1 MAANTAPIF
10 SSLGDVQYT
19 SAMTVAN
26 TTKDLTSGTIFLAF
40 TADTI
45 NGGFVQRIRFR
56 PLGTNANASVGRVWV
71 NNGGSTATSTN
82 NALFDEITLTTTTV
96 SEVSA
101 LATFELPLNYALP
114 PGYRIYVTLGTAPT
128 SAGWQATVIGGKY

>member
-1 MAANTAPIF
+1 
-10 SSLGDVQYT
+10 
-19 SAMTVAN
+19 
-26 TTKDLTSGTIFLAF
+26 
-40 TADTI
+40 
-45 NGGFVQRIRFR
+45 
-56 PLGTNANASVGRVWV
+56 V

-101 LATFELPLNYALP
+101 LSTFELPLNYALP